1 MTRPNGPARARF
13 SAEAK
18 AAKRAADRVETP
30 PLPAS
35 TPEQAFAQ
43 PPIPPL
49 EEYQAYKVQPAVD
62 PIDME
67 VVPDPDD
74 PNFTYSRKNAPYNK
88 FAPSRLR
95 GEIKRR
101 DREKDESKLA
111 LFKDGSTEWIK
122 LKLIIEAKHCGKPLY
137 RIRSFELLARIE
149 NMFSEVI
156 ELRGGLSKEDQL
168 NAAKEAVTNFLKMSN
183 PIVDLAPGD
192 VEIRNGRTGQDTVK
206 SN

>member
-30 PLPAS
+30 PAS

-49 EEYQAYKVQPAVD
+49 EEYQSYKVQPAVD

-74 PNFTYSRKNAPYNK
+74 PNFAHSRKNAPYNK

-101 DREKDESKLA
+101 EREKDEERLA
-111 LFKDGSTEWIK
+111 LFKEGSSEWIK
-122 LKLIIEAKHCGKPLY
+122 LKLIIEAKHCGKPVY
-137 RIRSFELLARIE
+137 RIRSLELLARIE
-149 NMFSEVI
+149 KMFSEVI

-168 NAAKEAVTNFLKMSN
+168 SAAKEAVTNFLKMQ
-183 PIVDLAPGD
+183 PEVIELGPGD
-192 VEIRNGRTGQDTVK
+192 VEIKPVENV
-206 SN
+206 